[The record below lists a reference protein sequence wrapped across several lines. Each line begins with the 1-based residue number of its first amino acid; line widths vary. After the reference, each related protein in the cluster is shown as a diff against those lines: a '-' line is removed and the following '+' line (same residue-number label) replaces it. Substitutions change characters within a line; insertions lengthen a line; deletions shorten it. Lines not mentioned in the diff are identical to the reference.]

1 MRLILLVL
9 FLIVTHIG
17 QAQQSAHIDDGIEEI
32 VASEHKRFRTRA
44 AVREPNART
53 SASQNFNVHY
63 YRCEWEVDPA
73 IRYIKGKVTAHFVMT
88 ASANSIVLDLAN
100 EHTVSSVKRNNV
112 ALSFVH
118 SNSTLTISFSSPLAA
133 GAKDSVSVTYEGVP
147 PTAFGPFATATHG
160 PNQDPT
166 MWTVSEPY
174 GARDWWPCKNGLD
187 DKADSIDVFIKHPTN
202 YKAASNGLLQ
212 SEIAV
217 ANAKIVTHW
226 KHRYPIAS
234 YLVCLAVSNYNV
246 LNNSV
251 VIGGTT
257 IPMQTYC
264 YPENQAL
271 FAAGAQNAMNAM
283 SQFSNL
289 LGDYPFK
296 KEKYGHVQFAFGGGM
311 EHQTC
316 SFMVNMG
323 ETLIAHE
330 LAHQWFG
337 DKITCGNWEDIWLN
351 EGFATHLASI
361 YNENKTPANAVIYR
375 NAQINS
381 ITAQPGGS
389 VWVDNVGDPNRILD
403 QRLTY
408 YKGSHLLYML
418 RWILSDAVFFTAI
431 KNYLQDPAL
440 AYGFATT
447 ANLKS
452 HLEAAS
458 GKDLTYF
465 FNQWFT
471 GQGYPSYKVEW
482 FADKNEVQIKLSQTT
497 SHPSVTFFEL
507 PVPLLFKNS
516 VTGQQ
521 KLVVLDHVADGQVFL
536 ENLGFTPNQVT
547 FDPEKWLVSKNNNII
562 NVDGPLPVTFESVR
576 IECSGD
582 QPQVL
587 WTTSEEINAGSF
599 EIQNS
604 FDAINWSVIGS
615 VEATG
620 NSAQLKH
627 YLYTDNTGLV
637 KGRYFRII
645 ERDLDGKTQQS
656 RIVRSACEGIEK
668 SDLVISPNPVLDVLN
683 FKTGEGSPGV
693 KTISLYNADGHLEM
707 LKQVFLQ
714 NSGSIPTSGIARG
727 LHILQVE
734 DAGGKTIKA
743 VRFLKD

>member
-1 MRLILLVL
+1 MRLFLPVL
-9 FLIVTHIG
+9 FLIISNVC
-17 QAQQSAHIDDGIEEI
+17 QAQQADSKNTEIEEI
-32 VASEHKRFRTRA
+32 ADVEQKRFQRRMTA
-44 AVREPNART
+44 GDLNART
-53 SASQNFNVHY
+53 AASQNFNVTY
-63 YRCEWEVDPA
+63 YRCEWDVDPA
-73 IRYIKGKVTAHFVMT
+73 IRYIKGKVTTHFVMT
-88 ASANSIVLDLAN
+88 ASGNSLVLDLAN
-100 EHTVSSVKRNNV
+100 EHTVSSVTRNNV

-118 SNSTLTISFSSPLAA
+118 SNNLLTVSFQSPLAS
-133 GAKDSVSVTYEGVP
+133 GVKDSISVTYEGVP

-187 DKADSIDVFIKHPTN
+187 DKADSIDVYLKHPAK
-202 YKAASNGLLQ
+202 YKGASNGILQ
-212 SEIAV
+212 SETVV
-217 ANAKIVTHW
+217 ANSKVVTHW

-264 YPENQAL
+264 YPENQAV

-283 SQFSNL
+283 VQFSNL

-296 KEKYGHVQFAFGGGM
+296 NEKYGHVQFAFGGGM

-316 SFMVNMG
+316 SFMVNMS
-323 ETLIAHE
+323 ENLIAHE

-351 EGFATHLASI
+351 EGFATHMASI
-361 YNENKTPANAVIYR
+361 YIENKTPANAAVYR
-375 NAQINS
+375 NAQINAV
-381 ITAQPGGS
+381 TAQPDGS
-389 VWVDNVGDPNRILD
+389 VWVDNVNDPNRIFN
-403 QRLTY
+403 QRLSY

-447 ANLKS
+447 AQLKS

-482 FADKNEVQIKLSQTT
+482 FTENDQVQVKLDQTT
-497 SHPSVTFFEL
+497 SHASVNFFEL
-507 PVPLLFKNS
+507 PVPLLFENTG
-516 VTGQQ
+516 TGQK
-521 KLVVLDHVADGQVFL
+521 KLVVLNNVANGQTFL
-536 ENLGFTPNQVT
+536 EPLGFTPNQVT
-547 FDPEKWLVSKNNNII
+547 FDPEKWLISKNNN
-562 NVDGPLPVTFESVR
+562 VVQVSDPLPVTFESVKMQ
-576 IECSGD
+576 CSGD
-582 QPQVL
+582 QPQVV
-587 WTTSEEINAGSF
+587 WTTSEEINAGYF

-604 FDAINWSVIGS
+604 VDAVNWSVIGS
-615 VEATG
+615 VDAAG
-620 NSAQLKH
+620 NSAHLKH
-627 YLYTDNTGLV
+627 YTYTDIGLA
-637 KGRYFRII
+637 KGQYFRIL
-645 ERDLDGKTQQS
+645 EHDVDGKTQQS
-656 RIVRSACEGIEK
+656 RIVRNTCENLQR
-668 SDLVISPNPVLDVLN
+668 SDLIVSPNPVESELFFQTTDAA
-683 FKTGEGSPGV
+683 PGARTV
-693 KTISLYNADGHLEM
+693 SIYNSDGHLALTEQISS
-707 LKQVFLQ
+707 LHA
-714 NSGSIPTSGIARG
+714 GSIHVSKLARG
-727 LHILQVE
+727 IYILQLE
-734 DAGGKTIKA
+734 DTGAKMIKA
-743 VRFLKD
+743 VRFFKE

>member
-9 FLIVTHIG
+9 FLVITHIG
-17 QAQQSAHIDDGIEEI
+17 QAQQAEQIDGVINEI
-32 VASEHKRFRTRA
+32 VELEQKRFRARA
-44 AVREPNART
+44 TVNESYART

-73 IRYIKGKVTAHFVMT
+73 IRYIKGKVTTHFVMA
-88 ASANSIVLDLAN
+88 ASANSISLDLAN
-100 EHTVSSVKRNNV
+100 EHTVSSVSRNNV

-118 SNSTLTISFSSPLAA
+118 NNNVLSISFPSPLAA
-133 GAKDSVSVTYEGVP
+133 GAKDSVSVTYEGIP

-174 GARDWWPCKNGLD
+174 GARDWWPCINGLD
-187 DKADSIDVFIKHPTN
+187 DKADSLDVYIKHPVN

-212 SEIAV
+212 SETIV
-217 ANAKIVTHW
+217 SNAKMVTHW
-226 KHRYPIAS
+226 KHRYPITS

-251 VIGGTT
+251 NIGGTT
-257 IPMQTYC
+257 IPMQTFC

-283 SQFSNL
+283 TQFSNL

-337 DKITCGNWEDIWLN
+337 DKVTCGNWEDIWLN

-361 YNENKTPANAVIYR
+361 YNENKVPANAVIYR

-381 ITAQPGGS
+381 ITAQSGGS
-389 VWVDNVGDPNRILD
+389 VWVDNVSDPDRIFD

-418 RWILSDAVFFTAI
+418 RWILGDAVFFTAI
-431 KNYLQDPAL
+431 KNYLQDPEI

-447 ANLKS
+447 ADLKS

-482 FADKNEVQIKLSQTT
+482 FADQNEVQIKLSQTT
-497 SHPSVTFFEL
+497 SHPSVSFFEL
-507 PVPLLFKNS
+507 PVPLLFQNS

-521 KLVVLDHVADGQVFL
+521 KLVVLNHIADGQLFL
-536 ENLGFTPNQVT
+536 ENLGFTPNLVT

-562 NVDGPLPVTFESVR
+562 HVDDPLPVTFESVR

-582 QPQVL
+582 LPEVL
-587 WTTSEEINAGSF
+587 WTTSEEINAGFF

-604 FDAINWSVIGS
+604 ADGVSWSVVGS
-615 VEATG
+615 VEAAG

-627 YLYTDNTGLV
+627 YMYTDNTGLA
-637 KGRYFRII
+637 KGRYFRIL
-645 ERDLDGKTQQS
+645 EHDMNGKTQRS
-656 RIVRSACEGIEK
+656 RIVRSTCGGTGK
-668 SDLVISPNPVLDVLN
+668 SDLFVSPNPVKDELN
-683 FKTGEGSPGV
+683 FKIGEGGPGV
-693 KTISLYNADGHLEM
+693 KKISIFNADGHST
-707 LKQVFLQ
+707 LKEGLFLQ
-714 NSGSIPTSGIARG
+714 NSGSITVSEIERG
-727 LHILQVE
+727 LYILQVE
-734 DAGGKTIKA
+734 DTEAKTIKV
-743 VRFLKD
+743 VRFFKE